1 MIAAVPAW
9 TIGELA
15 PEIVAPR
22 EFAPIVNL
30 HFRIDDTPL
39 PLLPLPLLGLIGG
52 TAQWLFVRDN
62 LASVTIS
69 AALTLVEDS
78 NASIAERVWRDVA
91 KALGREGAPM
101 PKVRVIKEHRATFL
115 ATPEQNARRPGAKP
129 RSAISSSPASGST
142 PAFPQPS
149 RAPSARA
156 KRRRP

>member
-78 NASIAERVWRDVA
+78 NASIAERGATSPKRSA
-91 KALGREGAPM
+91 GR
-101 PKVRVIKEHRATFL
+101 
-115 ATPEQNARRPGAKP
+115 ARRCP
-129 RSAISSSPASGST
+129 RSG
-142 PAFPQPS
+142 
-149 RAPSARA
+149 
-156 KRRRP
+156 